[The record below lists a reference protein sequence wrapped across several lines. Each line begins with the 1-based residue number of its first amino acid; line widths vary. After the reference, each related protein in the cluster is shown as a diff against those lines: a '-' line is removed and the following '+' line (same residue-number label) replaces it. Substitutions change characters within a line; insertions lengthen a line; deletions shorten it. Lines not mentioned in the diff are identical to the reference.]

1 MIGWATSQA
10 ALTLPLRVRTGG
22 RQAWPHHRHICF
34 RRRPMTRSARSAPP
48 TASPHGIQQE
58 SAETLTLA
66 ARNATA
72 VPGSTLDGVA
82 TIDRQTETNYDALTH
97 DTVIIAL
104 FQPSACGPYIAI
116 NRAARPCSKPVPEP
130 LARETPGADMPVMDA
145 EGVADRRRRASRS
158 AG

>member
-1 MIGWATSQA
+1 VTAEVKAVLRAIAIVIGIA
-10 ALTLPLRVRTGG
+10 ALVAAFLFLRSC
-22 RQAWPHHRHICF
+22 A
-34 RRRPMTRSARSAPP
+34 SAPAV
-48 TASPHGIQQE
+48 TAAATAKIQQE

-82 TIDRQTETNYDALTH
+82 TIDRQTETNYDAITH

-145 EGVADRRRRASRS
+145 DLKGWQIVAGARDRS